1 MSNESRRFNVAVV
14 GATGAVGET
23 MLAILAERDFP
34 IATLYPLASER
45 SAGGQIEFKG
55 QKVTVL
61 DLASF
66 DPTGVDIALFSA
78 GGGISKEYAPKF
90 AAAGAVVIDNSSA
103 FRYDDDVPLVVSEV
117 NPEALKQRPRGIIAN
132 PNCSTMQMLVALAPL
147 HREYNIERINVATY
161 QSVSGGGRSGM
172 EELGK
177 QTAQLLAFQD
187 IEPKKFQ
194 VQIAFNL
201 IPHIDDFLEN
211 GFTKE
216 EMKLVWETRKILG
229 DATIQVNPTAVRV
242 PVFYG
247 HSEAVAIETTR
258 KVSAEQARALL
269 AASPGVEVV
278 DERKAGGYPTPVT
291 HASGTD
297 AVYVGRIR
305 EDISHPRGLN
315 LWIVSDNIRKGAAL
329 NAVQLAEL
337 VAQEG

>member
-1 MSNESRRFNVAVV
+1 MSNQDRRFHVAVV

-23 MLAILAERDFP
+23 MLAILAERNFP
-34 IATLYPLASER
+34 IATLSLLASSR
-45 SAGGQIEFKG
+45 SAGGEIEFDGKKI
-55 QKVTVL
+55 KVQ
-61 DLASF
+61 DLATF
-66 DPTGVDIALFSA
+66 DPNGVDIALFSA
-78 GGGISKEYAPKF
+78 GGSVSKEFGPTF

-117 NPEALKQRPRGIIAN
+117 NPEALKNRPRGIIAN

-147 HREYNIERINVATY
+147 HRQYGIQRINVATY
-161 QSVSGGGRSGM
+161 QSVSGGGRSAL

-177 QTAQLLAFQD
+177 QTGQLLSFQEID
-187 IEPKKFQ
+187 PQRFP

-201 IPHIDDFLEN
+201 IPHIDDFQDN

-229 DATIQVNPTAVRV
+229 DDSILVNPTAVRV

-247 HSEAVAIETTR
+247 HSEAVTIETR
-258 KVSAEQARALL
+258 DKVTPDAARELL
-269 AASPGVEVV
+269 SRSPGVEVV
-278 DERKAGGYPTPVT
+278 DKHEAGGYPTPVT

-305 EDISHPRGLN
+305 EDLSHPRGLN

-337 VAQEG
+337 VAAEG